1 MPEKIADKYAST
13 SLGFISQITSVLE
26 IALTMLT
33 LERKK
38 MHATFDFFLQLT

>member
-1 MPEKIADKYAST
+1 MEKIAGNCGST
-13 SLGFISQITSVLE
+13 SPGVISQIVSVLE

-38 MHATFDFFLQLT
+38 IYATFDFFLQFT